1 MKHISFDDKIDLNL
15 KKIQNNL
22 KQMGIKNVSKTDA
35 LRFALEMNNAAQ
47 LKFKREPKKKWGFIF
62 Y

>member
-1 MKHISFDDKIDLNL
+1 MKRLAFDEKVDKNL
-15 KKIQNNL
+15 TEIQNRL
-22 KQMGIKNVSKTDA
+22 KMMGVNASKTDA

-47 LKFKREPKKKWGFIF
+47 LKFKRKPKKKWGFIF